1 MSRAVG
7 GSTEGWPSSAGLISI
22 DEARSRVLAE
32 ARPLPPESRPLTE
45 SLGLVVAEDVFAS
58 HDLPPFDNSAMD
70 GFAVR
75 SSDVADARDEQG
87 VVLDVTQTVSAGE
100 GVHAVLRPGEAVKI
114 MTGAPLPG
122 GADAVIE
129 SERTEEAAGKVTV
142 FEAVKPGKNVRY
154 AGEDLRAGTRALRAG
169 TPIGPAEIGLMAA
182 LGVPAV
188 RVHKRPR
195 VAIVS
200 TGSELVELGLPLGP
214 GQIHNS
220 NSYALS
226 ALCRQL
232 GIEPDALGIAV
243 DDRTATR
250 DLLAKGLQ
258 YDVLLTTGGVSA
270 GAFDFVKEVQAEL
283 GVERRLWGVAMKPG
297 KPLVFGVRGHTLVFG
312 LPGNP
317 ASAMVSFELFVRPA
331 LLRLMGY
338 RQTTRPLYRAVVQ
351 EDLKGS
357 DERVHVVRVRA
368 WRDKGLWQ
376 VSSTGDQGSGRLR
389 SMVGANGL
397 VFVPAGSRAVNSGE
411 EVDLL
416 LLREELEEP

>member
-1 MSRAVG
+1 MSEG
-7 GSTEGWPSSAGLISI
+7 PPKGWPLSAGLISI
-22 DEARSRVLAE
+22 EEARSLVLAE
-32 ARPLPPESRPLTE
+32 ALPLAPEARPLAE
-45 SLGLVVAEDVFAS
+45 SLGLVVAEDLFAP

-75 SSDVADARDEQG
+75 SSDVATAREGQG
-87 VVLDVTQTVSAGE
+87 VLLDVAQTVAAGE
-100 GVHAVLRPGEAVKI
+100 AATSSVGPGEAVKI
-114 MTGAPLPG
+114 MTGAPLPA

-129 SERTEEAAGKVTV
+129 FERTEEAAGRVAV
-142 FEAVKPGKNVRY
+142 FGAVAPGKNVRY
-154 AGEDLRAGTRALRAG
+154 AGEDVRAGTRALAAG
-169 TPIGPAEIGLMAA
+169 TAIGPAEMGMIAA
-182 LGVPAV
+182 LGIPAV

-232 GIEPDALGIAV
+232 GIEPDVLGIAV

-250 DLLAKGLQ
+250 DLLGQGLE
-258 YDVLLTTGGVSA
+258 YDALLTTGGVSA
-270 GAFDFVKEVQAEL
+270 GAFDFIKDVQAEL

-338 RQTTRPLYRAVVQ
+338 RRTTRPLYKAVVQ
-351 EDLKGS
+351 EDLKSS

-368 WRDKGLWQ
+368 WRDKGLWRA
-376 VSSTGDQGSGRLR
+376 SSTGDQGSGRLR

-397 VFVPAGSRAVNSGE
+397 VFVPIDSRGVRAGE
-411 EVDLL
+411 EADLL